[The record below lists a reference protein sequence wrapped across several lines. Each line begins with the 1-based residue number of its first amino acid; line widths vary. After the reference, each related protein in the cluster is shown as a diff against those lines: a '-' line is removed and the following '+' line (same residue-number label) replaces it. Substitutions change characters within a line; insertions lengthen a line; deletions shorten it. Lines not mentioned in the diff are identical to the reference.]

1 VNNIHEYYDSIA
13 EISVLTREAIN
24 SLELTRKKVQEALIA
39 IKGLK
44 KDGDTTISPVSSVT
58 VNDVHRNLLFF
69 ELLLNQTEGL
79 TITSTFQEL
88 LELTYYSVCE
98 EIPND

>member
-1 VNNIHEYYDSIA
+1 MNNIHEYYDSIA

-44 KDGDTTISPVSSVT
+44 KDGDTTISSVSSIT

-69 ELLLNQTEGL
+69 ELLLNQTEGV
-79 TITSTFQEL
+79 TITSTFLEL
-88 LELTYYSVCE
+88 LELTNYFVCG